1 MSYLFLY
8 YEYKQRRMTMKK
20 ILLAIT
26 IGLVGCCDFPD
37 LSDEAI
43 SAKIKADTVKIHKPD
58 FKQEKSEYPD
68 VNIKYNMSRGEFSPG
83 MDMNKNMRM
92 NFSTGEIEFGMRV
105 GNMWMSF

>member
-1 MSYLFLY
+1 
-8 YEYKQRRMTMKK
+8 MKK

-26 IGLVGCCDFPD
+26 IGLVGCTCDFPD

-43 SAKIKADTVKIHKPD
+43 SAKLKADTVKIHKPN

-68 VNIKYNMSRGEFSPG
+68 VNLKYNITQGEFSPG
-83 MDMNKNMRM
+83 MDINKNMRM
-92 NFSTGEIEFGMRV
+92 NLSTGEIEFGTRI